1 MKNLSLTLNIIL
13 FIAVAILYF
22 LHFSSDNTVEEAGD
36 ESATSAFD
44 KSNLKIAYV
53 NSDSLISNF
62 DFFIEKSEEL
72 ESERLK
78 SESDLETRARGIEK
92 QVSDFQRTRGNMTI
106 NQARAIEEDLYKK
119 QQNLLQYRENLAQNL
134 MKKESEINNE
144 LYDKVSSYLKDYGS
158 QHQMEIVLS
167 YTRNSGVLYANDSLD
182 ITQVVIAGLN
192 ESYRNSTA
200 VKADSTK
207 TN

>member
-1 MKNLSLTLNIIL
+1 MNVIL
-13 FIAVAILYF
+13 FIAVALLYF
-22 LHFSSDNTVEEAGD
+22 LHFSSDNKTEEAVDG
-36 ESATSAFD
+36 TGTPAFD
-44 KSNLKIAYV
+44 KGKLKIAYV

-72 ESERLK
+72 NSERAK
-78 SESDLETRARGIEK
+78 SESDLENRARGIEK
-92 QVSDFQRTRGNMTI
+92 QVNDFQRTRGNMTI

-144 LYDKVSSYLKDYGS
+144 LYDKVSTYLKEYGN
-158 QHQMEIVLS
+158 QNQMEIVLS

-192 ESYRNSTA
+192 ESYRNRDT